1 MLYVGTA
8 EQIPRKEWIKDT
20 PGICIRNLIE
30 YDAEVQKH
38 FGSPEVQYVGSTSGC
53 GCDFPHVMQQN
64 GGWPIFNDSEED
76 PEYKAT
82 IHHNR
87 QELVTLLRVIS
98 EETLEI
104 YGVWAGDFDKEPS
117 IREEISLDTILG
129 SDFYFKERGF
139 YRVRVRSNA
148 PQ

>member
-1 MLYVGTA
+1 MLYVETT
-8 EQIPRKEWIKDT
+8 EPIPRKEWVKEA
-20 PGICIRNLIE
+20 PGICVRNLIE
-30 YDAEVQKH
+30 YDTEVKKH

-64 GGWPIFNDSEED
+64 GGWPIFDDPEED

-87 QELVTLLRVIS
+87 QELVKLLRMTS
-98 EETLEI
+98 GETVEI
-104 YGVWAGDFDKEPS
+104 YGVWAGDFAKEP
-117 IREEISLDTILG
+117 IIHEEISLDIMIR
-129 SDFYFKERGF
+129 SDFYFKERGY
-139 YRVRVRSNA
+139 YRVKVSSNA